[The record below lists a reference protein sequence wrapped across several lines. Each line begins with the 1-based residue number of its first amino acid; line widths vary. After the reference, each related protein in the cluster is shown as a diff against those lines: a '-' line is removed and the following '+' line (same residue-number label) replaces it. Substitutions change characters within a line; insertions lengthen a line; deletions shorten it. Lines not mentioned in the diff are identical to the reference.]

1 MFDNLKSAIF
11 RTGQLSDRFKQVV
24 DAVQSTTTRCL
35 GIGRKETGIDERDP
49 QVVGAAFDRQI
60 QDQQKRL
67 EELDSARTLLEQQH
81 KAAQRELDNA
91 IREETSAQKEKKA
104 LEDYIKK
111 QQENSEYNNC
121 DLDQLRQKFRA
132 ANATLQA
139 AETKRTEA
147 QERVLEGQARIDRLE
162 GLIAKLKT
170 DIQELQ
176 ELKVVTVANLYQ
188 IALNQEQSSLGSP
201 AGDKLLEYTR
211 RLVKQAKARRRVS
224 GRLSSEVTGSVTRSD
239 EELFLSC
246 ATNAAP
252 NNGEKGMTEPQVT
265 DVLMQKAQEK

>member
-1 MFDNLKSAIF
+1 MFGNLKSVIF
-11 RTGQLSDRFKQVV
+11 GTGQLPDRFNQVV
-24 DAVQSTTTRCL
+24 RAVQSTTTKCL

-49 QVVGAAFDRQI
+49 GVVGAAFDRQI

-67 EELDSARTLLEQQH
+67 AQLDSARTPLEQQH

-104 LEDYIKK
+104 LADYIRK

-121 DLDQLRQKFRA
+121 DRDQLRQNFRT
-132 ANATLQA
+132 ANATLLA
-139 AETKRTEA
+139 AQTKGTEA
-147 QERVLEGQARIDRLE
+147 RARVLEGQARIDRLE
-162 GLIAKLKT
+162 GLIAKLKN

-176 ELKVVTVANLYQ
+176 ELKVVTVANLHQ
-188 IALNQEQSSLGSP
+188 IALNQAQSSLSSG
-201 AGDKLLEYTR
+201 AGDKLLEDTR
-211 RLVKQAKARRRVS
+211 RLVEQAKAQRRVS
-224 GRLSSEVTGSVTRSD
+224 ERLSGEVTHSD
-239 EELFLSC
+239 EELFLSY